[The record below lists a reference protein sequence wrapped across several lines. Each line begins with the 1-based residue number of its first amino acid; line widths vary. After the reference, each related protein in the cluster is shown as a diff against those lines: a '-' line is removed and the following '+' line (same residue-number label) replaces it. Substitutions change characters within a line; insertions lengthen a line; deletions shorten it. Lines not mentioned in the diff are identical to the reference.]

1 MLLCQCASSRCSPQW
16 LRLPVPAASPHQLLY
31 GFCWPAY
38 VTPPGAAQ
46 DDRAEDEG
54 LDVYREL
61 GPRTAR
67 TRGGG
72 GAGEVCVGTAAGS
85 RREWSPLCIL
95 RSVCAQGHAK
105 HGLDL

>member
-1 MLLCQCASSRCSPQW
+1 MPCANVQLCQPKMLCTVAETACASS
-16 LRLPVPAASPHQLLY
+16 LASPILHSL
-31 GFCWPAY
+31 CWLAHSLS
-38 VTPPGAAQ
+38 PGMVQ

-72 GAGEVCVGTAAGS
+72 GAGEVFLGTAIG
-85 RREWSPLCIL
+85 I
-95 RSVCAQGHAK
+95 
-105 HGLDL
+105 